1 MSQVATINVSAA
13 ASAGPPRHLLSGKG
27 LAALAKSAHVRV
39 RAAAAGRDLAGRENL
54 GGACVQ
60 ALLQAGGGRSV
71 SRF

>member
-1 MSQVATINVSAA
+1 MSQVATISVSAA
-13 ASAGPPRHLLSGKG
+13 ASAGPARHLLSGKG
-27 LAALAKSAHVRV
+27 LAALANRRPSGYVLRP
-39 RAAAAGRDLAGRENL
+39 RGRDLAGREDL